1 MAPVPTV
8 PTWNNSAPIANTP
21 KYKRTRLWTW
31 GRETWAGDLSR
42 VCKRF
47 CHEINDWVRVD
58 TIVPPSMDLLT
69 DSVAF
74 LQSSA
79 SGSEFESERDA
90 PIFLLSA
97 GWRAGSTLLQRILV
111 TDPRLLLWGEPL
123 GEMTLMSKLAEM
135 VGHFVNPVLLRS
147 WGAQPKVGS
156 ASLSTSWIA
165 NLYPSA
171 TDFRRGL
178 RSIFDQWLA
187 EPARE
192 RGFSRWGFKEV
203 RLGATEATFLHW
215 LYPKAKF
222 VLICR
227 HPYDAY
233 RSLVDSHWQVY
244 YRYPD
249 IPIDSAASFARLWNQ
264 LVLSWSEMPAD
275 FPCMRIKYEDIIS
288 GTFDFRRLE
297 SWLGIQIKE
306 NVALSASV
314 GGTAKRKRLAWYER
328 QIIQREAEAG
338 LKVLDYAA

>member
-1 MAPVPTV
+1 MAHLTSAPG
-8 PTWNNSAPIANTP
+8 WNNSARFTNIP
-21 KYKRTRLWTW
+21 KYKQTRLWTW

-42 VCKRF
+42 VCKKF
-47 CHEINDWVRVD
+47 CHEVSDFVRVS
-58 TIVPPSMDLLT
+58 TIVPPSMSLLT
-69 DSVAF
+69 ESVTF
-74 LQSSA
+74 LQSC
-79 SGSEFESERDA
+79 GPDKDIESDLDT

-123 GEMTLMSKLAEM
+123 GEMTLMSKMAEM
-135 VGHFVNPVLLRS
+135 VGHFVSPVLLRS
-147 WGAQPKVGS
+147 WGAQPEVGA

-203 RLGATEATFLHW
+203 RLGATEATFLRW
-215 LYPKAKF
+215 LYPSAKF
-222 VLICR
+222 VLIYR
-227 HPYDAY
+227 HPYDSY

-249 IPIDSAASFARLWNQ
+249 IPIDSAASFARLWNK
-264 LVLSWSEMPAD
+264 LVLSWSDMPSD
-275 FPCMRIKYEDIIS
+275 FPCVRIKYEDIVR
-288 GTFDFRRLE
+288 GKFDFRRLE
-297 SWLGIQIKE
+297 AWLGIQIKE

-328 QIIQREAEAG
+328 QIIQREAATG